1 MPQTSAPTEPGA
13 QQGRN
18 RPAINLQPDCTRR
31 GLVIQQYA
39 SHFAQWGFGPA
50 HALTVPG
57 AEIGSAQ
64 TVPITVPGPKYQYNH
79 TATNR
84 FGQAFPCRPGKSQA
98 AEGRI
103 PPRHSDA
110 TQDKSKT
117 AAQSKSQHVHP
128 LRADIPRRL
137 LSLICTSVETPRP
150 QRRAQCLT
158 PPSPAAGLF
167 WRRH

>member
-39 SHFAQWGFGPA
+39 SHFAQWDFGPA

-64 TVPITVPGPKYQYNH
+64 TVPITVPGPSTSTTTLPPTVSARLSPAGRASLKRQ
-79 TATNR
+79 R
-84 FGQAFPCRPGKSQA
+84 A
-98 AEGRI
+98 AYLQN
-103 PPRHSDA
+103 
-110 TQDKSKT
+110 T
-117 AAQSKSQHVHP
+117 
-128 LRADIPRRL
+128 
-137 LSLICTSVETPRP
+137 
-150 QRRAQCLT
+150 LT
-158 PPSPAAGLF
+158 PPKTKAKPPPNRSRSTSTPSARTFPAGCSPSSAPQSRPLVPNAEPNV
-167 WRRH
+167 